1 MKTLK
6 NLFSE
11 ELADRHDSEK
21 QLLNFIPRLL
31 KAATSVDLQ
40 KLLQSHLK
48 ESSNHIKSIEK
59 IFQNIGESPKTR
71 KCEVTVGIIKECEH
85 AIKEYHGSPVVN
97 VAIIACVQKMEHC
110 EIAQYGCLHAW
121 AKTLEN
127 KEVADLLQAILAEEK
142 AMDHALS
149 ELACNHSNDEARAG
163 KAAPLVHA

>member
-31 KAATSVDLQ
+31 KAATSDDLQ

-48 ESSNHIKSIEK
+48 ESANHIKSIEK

-85 AIKEYHGSPVVN
+85 AIKEYHGSPESMWLSSH
-97 VAIIACVQKMEHC
+97 ACRRWNTVKSPNTAAC
-110 EIAQYGCLHAW
+110 TPGLKRW
-121 AKTLEN
+121 KTKRWLTCCRQFWRRR
-127 KEVADLLQAILAEEK
+127 K
-142 AMDHALS
+142 
-149 ELACNHSNDEARAG
+149 
-163 KAAPLVHA
+163 PWTTP